1 MILREKMKTKAKG
14 KMILSFVM
22 ALVLTLS
29 FSTSVFALTP
39 SNTTSTAQRNKIGR
53 YWNKYVND
61 SDVRST

>member
-39 SNTTSTAQRNKIGR
+39 SNTTSTAQRNKIAK
-53 YWNKYVND
+53 N
-61 SDVRST
+61 